1 MRRAVLGGL
10 LSEAVFQ
17 AAFLLSWVTGSMTA
31 AAVAGAVTGFAV
43 VRFLSG
49 SAAFRPLRDT
59 LLWLGAA
66 LSLHLLTEGLG
77 VPLRFAGWCVPSIRV
92 AGGFTAAEGLAV
104 VMVTTVFTA
113 AAAAGYGIGLFFS
126 SNR

>member
-10 LSEAVFQ
+10 LCEAVFQ
-17 AAFLLSWVTGSMTA
+17 AAFLLFWVTGSMA
-31 AAVAGAVTGFAV
+31 AAAAAGAVTGFAV

-66 LSLHLLTEGLG
+66 LTAHLLTDGLG
-77 VPLRFAGWCVPSIRV
+77 VPLRLAGWCVPSIRA

-104 VMVTTVFTA
+104 VMVITVFTA
-113 AAAAGYGIGLFFS
+113 AAAAGYGIGLFFGR
-126 SNR
+126 NR

>member
-1 MRRAVLGGL
+1 MRQVLFGGL
-10 LSEAVFQ
+10 LCEAVLQ
-17 AAFLLSWVTGSMTA
+17 AVLLLFWGTGSMTA
-31 AAVAGAVTGFAV
+31 AAAAGAVTGFAV

-66 LSLHLLTEGLG
+66 LTAHLLTDGLG
-77 VPLRFAGWCVPSIRV
+77 VPLHLAGWCVPSIRA

-104 VMVTTVFTA
+104 VMLTTVFA
-113 AAAAGYGIGLFFS
+113 AVAAAGYGIGLFFGR
-126 SNR
+126 NR